1 MNELES
7 ALNYLL
13 KIISKKKKIISKLEY
28 LIIRKGLLITYLLTW
43 NCEDALEQMK
53 YCGSQD

>member
-28 LIIRKGLLITYLLTW
+28 LIIRKGLLITYLTW